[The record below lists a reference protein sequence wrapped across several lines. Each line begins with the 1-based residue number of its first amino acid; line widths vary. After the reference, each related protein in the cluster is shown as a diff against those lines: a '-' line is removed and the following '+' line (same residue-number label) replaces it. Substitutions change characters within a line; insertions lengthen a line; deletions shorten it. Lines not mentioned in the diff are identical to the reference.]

1 MAKNKE
7 LQPLIDEIHLAF
19 KESQK
24 SDNLIKWDNFI
35 IRVANKYFTQE
46 QSRAFFEAQ
55 GALLSVF
62 SDELIA
68 FVLDYAEMKTEKG
81 VKNGIIE
88 N

>member
-1 MAKNKE
+1 MSNHHA
-7 LQPLIDEIHLAF
+7 LQPLVDEIHLAF

-24 SDNLIKWDNFI
+24 SDDLIKWDNFI

-55 GALLSVF
+55 GALLSIF

-68 FVLDYAEMKTEKG
+68 FVLDYVEKETEEG
-81 VKNGIIE
+81 
-88 N
+88 